1 MEEVDVFGG
10 RIGVIIGDK
19 WNEIQVVCDLE
30 NCGTV
35 RQKNRYRRLR
45 IGFQCDHVIN
55 IGFPQGL

>member
-35 RQKNRYRRLR
+35 RQK
-45 IGFQCDHVIN
+45 IVIEDC
-55 IGFPQGL
+55 GLVSNVIM